1 VSNPIDIRFDAA
13 PGFGAIYRGILLTR
27 KKGFRPGQ
35 AWPKMRSTWP
45 GAKADPAKV
54 TAYRAACGLQDDGK
68 LPLLYPHVLTSPL
81 HLGIMAHKAF
91 PLSPLGG
98 VHARNVILQHRAIGV
113 GESLDLE
120 ATLCDARVLKGGLEF
135 DIATTI
141 CVGPELV
148 WQGLSTYL
156 FLGKRG
162 KYGAPTEG
170 YEPPRIA
177 DLGTV
182 GKTATWRVPPD
193 MGRRYAKITGD
204 YNPIHVSKLLAKV
217 FGFKRDLI
225 HGMWSAAKALGETG
239 ATIGSTPVRFDVIFK
254 GPIWIGAQTD
264 MKIEA
269 GAAGHRFDLFCT
281 GNDRPC
287 INAILRDAQPG
298 ERL

>member
-1 VSNPIDIRFDAA
+1 MSTPVEIKFDAA

-27 KKGFRPGQ
+27 KPGFRPGQ
-35 AWPKMRSTWP
+35 AWPQMRSSWP

-54 TAYRAACGLQDDGK
+54 SAYQEACGLKADGN

-98 VHARNVILQHRAIGV
+98 VHARNVVLQHRPIGI
-113 GESLDLE
+113 GEPLDLE
-120 ATLCDARVLKGGLEF
+120 ARLCDARILKSGLEF
-135 DIATTI
+135 DIATT
-141 CVGPELV
+141 VKSGSETV

-156 FLGKRG
+156 FRG

-177 DLGTV
+177 DLGSV
-182 GKTATWRVPPD
+182 GKTATWRVPGD

-204 YNPIHVSKLLAKV
+204 YNPIHVSKILAKV

-239 ATIGSTPVRFDVIFK
+239 AAIGGTPVRFDVIFK
-254 GPIWIGAQTD
+254 GPIWIGAQTE

-269 GAAGHRFDLFCT
+269 DAAQHRFDLFCA

-287 INAILRDAQPG
+287 INAVLRNAQPG
-298 ERL
+298 ENL